1 MKRENFVTLLMG
13 TTGGILFA
21 LGMCMCLVAEWNT
34 FSEGIVCGA
43 VGFAVL
49 LAMVLIRRKML
60 GKPPVALTRKAAA
73 ATALAIV
80 GLLVFGLGLCLCIVR
95 EGFLIWGIVV
105 GLLGIVLLLCLI
117 PLCLGLK

>member
-1 MKRENFVTLLMG
+1 
-13 TTGGILFA
+13 
-21 LGMCMCLVAEWNT
+21 
-34 FSEGIVCGA
+34 
-43 VGFAVL
+43 
-49 LAMVLIRRKML
+49 ML

-73 ATALAIV
+73 AAALAIV